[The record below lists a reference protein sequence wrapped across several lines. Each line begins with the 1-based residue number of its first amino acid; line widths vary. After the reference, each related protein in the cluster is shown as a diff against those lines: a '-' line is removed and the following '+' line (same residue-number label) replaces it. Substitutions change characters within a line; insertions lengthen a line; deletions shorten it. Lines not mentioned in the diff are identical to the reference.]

1 MSCASS
7 SIAYFDKAVTFNELV
22 VTESMA
28 IWDYILECS
37 CRGFFQ
43 NIGEQIDE
51 CLDIGFLDMV
61 TCLRPLE
68 KLGTTAKS
76 K

>member
-28 IWDYILECS
+28 IWDYILKCS
-37 CRGFFQ
+37 CR
-43 NIGEQIDE
+43 
-51 CLDIGFLDMV
+51 
-61 TCLRPLE
+61 
-68 KLGTTAKS
+68 
-76 K
+76 